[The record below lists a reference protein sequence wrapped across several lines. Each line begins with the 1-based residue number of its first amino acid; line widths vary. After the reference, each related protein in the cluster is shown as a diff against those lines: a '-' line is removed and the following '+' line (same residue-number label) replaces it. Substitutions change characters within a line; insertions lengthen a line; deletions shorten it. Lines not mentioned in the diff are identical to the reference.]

1 MLLELHLFVLYKVG
15 PALAHCSSE
24 AAFVNQLFTE
34 KEDAEFLSGHYG
46 NLASS
51 SLQGEIPK
59 KLYRHAPPCDWHLTS
74 GFGKLVIYPGFILG
88 FGKRVISKLSKISVG
103 ESLSVCL

>member
-1 MLLELHLFVLYKVG
+1 MENLCTSELKLSQCSIYILCFKLMLLELHLFVLYKVG

-24 AAFVNQLFTE
+24 AAFVNHLFTE

-51 SLQGEIPK
+51 SLQERYPK
-59 KLYRHAPPCDWHLTS
+59 NCIGMLL
-74 GFGKLVIYPGFILG
+74 LG
-88 FGKRVISKLSKISVG
+88 IGI
-103 ESLSVCL
+103 